1 MLGVPTAWVNSD
13 RAERLKAVKGDCF
26 IEGAPD
32 FLVEI
37 VSVTRSI
44 AELQAKMGQWIGNGA
59 QVGWL
64 IDPAERA
71 VTIYRQGQ
79 AAETLVDPTSVQGDG
94 PIAGFEL
101 VMNRIW

>member
-1 MLGVPTAWVNSD
+1 
-13 RAERLKAVKGDCF
+13 
-26 IEGAPD
+26 
-32 FLVEI
+32 
-37 VSVTRSI
+37 
-44 AELQAKMGQWIGNGA
+44 MGQWIGNGA